1 MSYPN
6 VGWCTEK
13 WLRHD
18 DTIKKSYL
26 WLCRNTACVELP
38 GSIRIEKI
46 RVCVPPGLVWGKAVM

>member
-38 GSIRIEKI
+38 GSSRIEKI
-46 RVCVPPGLVWGKAVM
+46 EFVYLLDLFGGKQ